1 MKKLVIAVCL
11 LCLFVSTTMFSG
23 CSYFNKNTLDYAT
36 NAVELKADSSL
47 IKAQYQRIYV
57 LIETNKAKFTADEW
71 AQLSNVHFAFSES
84 AARLEKIFADPKT
97 VITPAELKQMYE
109 LAYIGYTS
117 AKEIISAHQSEF
129 TKLQWAQIQ
138 AFDAQAVDYDKQ
150 VRLILDNPN
159 TQDINMTLGLIITLG
174 GVAYKYLL
182 PVLVSMI

>member
-1 MKKLVIAVCL
+1 
-11 LCLFVSTTMFSG
+11 MFSG
-23 CSYFNKNTLDYAT
+23 CSMFNKNALDYAT
-36 NAVELKADSSL
+36 NAVELKSDSAL

-57 LIETNKAKFTADEW
+57 LIEANKVKFTSDEW
-71 AQLSNVHFAFSES
+71 VQLSNVHFAFSES
-84 AARLEKIFADPKT
+84 ATRLEKIFADPKT
-97 VITPAELKQMYE
+97 IITPAELKQMYE

-117 AKEIISAHQSEF
+117 AKEIIAAHQAEF

-150 VRLILDNPN
+150 VRLILDNPS
-159 TQDINMTLGLIITLG
+159 TQDINVTLGLIITLG